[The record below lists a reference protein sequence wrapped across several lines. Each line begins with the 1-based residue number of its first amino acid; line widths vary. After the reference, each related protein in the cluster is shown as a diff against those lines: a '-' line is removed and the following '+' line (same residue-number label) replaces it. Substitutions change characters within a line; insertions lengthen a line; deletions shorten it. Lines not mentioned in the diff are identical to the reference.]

1 VCGRVNPAAAGAPG
15 QPMRLVAELGN
26 MHLIDPQ
33 TDAVI

>member
-1 VCGRVNPAAAGAPG
+1 VCGRVNPTAAGEPG
-15 QPMRLVAELGN
+15 QTMRLVAELGN